1 MKLTIES
8 MTYGPDGL
16 ARTDDGKA
24 VFVTGG
30 VVGDTVEADIVS
42 TGASFDRA
50 VVREVIDASPSRVQ
64 PPCPFVGICGG
75 CPWGTLASDAQRAA
89 KEDNLRSTLKRIGQF
104 TDEEI
109 ARIVRPIRHAKDSW
123 GYRNKIE
130 LAPAHDA
137 GGRFRLGM
145 HGVNP
150 DDIVRVDACPLFD
163 KKYPRAVKAVAGA
176 LSYLG
181 NSRDLGIERVGI
193 RASRRTKALEV
204 ALWTPT
210 GGFPRAQVAR
220 VLQDAVKPTS
230 VVRVMSKGDRRA
242 RRVAG
247 VEALFGE
254 GSWTEQI
261 GSERMRLSAPSFFQ
275 VNTAAAEILIELVM
289 DALHPTE
296 DEVAIDLYCGAG
308 TFTLPLARRSAYV
321 AAVESYGPAI
331 RDLRRNLETAGLDN
345 VDAIGGDAV
354 REFPDED
361 ADVLVVDPP
370 RSGLDEQAIGLIAST
385 SARDVAYVSCD
396 PATLARDLRRFTDE
410 GTFELVSATPVD
422 LFPQTFHCETVAH
435 LTRVEH

>member
-1 MKLTIES
+1 MKLTIDS
-8 MTYGPDGL
+8 MTYGPDGF

-24 VFVTGG
+24 VFVSGG
-30 VVGDTVEADIVS
+30 VTGDTVEADIVS

-50 VVREVIDASPSRVQ
+50 VVREVVEPSPDRVQ

-75 CPWGTLASDAQRAA
+75 CPWGSLTQAAQHAA
-89 KEDNLRSTLKRIGQF
+89 KEENLRSTLKRIGRF
-104 TDEEI
+104 DDDAI
-109 ARIVRPIRHAKDSW
+109 AAIVRPIRYAKDAW

-130 LAPAHDA
+130 LAPVLD
-137 GGRFRLGM
+137 GGKFRLGM
-145 HGVNP
+145 HGTDP
-150 DDIVRVDACPLFD
+150 DTIVRVDACPLFE
-163 KKYPRAVKAVAGA
+163 KKYPKAVKSVVGA

-181 NSRDLGIERVGI
+181 NSRDLELERVGI

-220 VLQDAVKPTS
+220 VLTDAVKPTS

-247 VEALFGE
+247 VEALAGE

-261 GSERMRLSAPSFFQ
+261 AGELMRLSAPSFFQ
-275 VNTAAAEILIELVM
+275 VNTAAAEILIELVL
-289 DALHPTE
+289 DALKPAE
-296 DEVAIDLYCGAG
+296 DEVGIDLYSGAG
-308 TFTLPLARRSAYV
+308 TFTLPLARRMDFVY
-321 AAVESYGPAI
+321 AVEAYGPAV
-331 RDLRRNLETAGLDN
+331 RDLRRNLESANIPN

-354 REFPDED
+354 REFPDDD

-370 RSGLDEQAIGLIAST
+370 RAGLDEQAIGLIAGT

-410 GTFELVSATPVD
+410 GTFRVVSATPVD

-435 LTRVEH
+435 LTRA